1 MLKVKKKIHKTNLNK
16 NQEDDISKI
25 QNNLKSSIKNLY
37 ISDQKKKKKIDKY
50 AQLITKIRE
59 EYAKLQQENNQL
71 KIELHKY
78 KTYVEQLSQKS
89 YQKSYVNYPKPIRKR
104 KYYRDLEPEEESDES
119 DSYITETRRRPKKQ
133 KKRITYEDEIDGLP
147 NYEPESPS
155 EEEQEDNNE
164 IQIKPKGKQAKVIER
179 PKKVKK
185 GITKSI
191 KI

>member
-119 DSYITETRRRPKKQ
+119 DFYITETRRRPKKQ
-133 KKRITYEDEIDGLP
+133 KKK
-147 NYEPESPS
+147 
-155 EEEQEDNNE
+155 NNL
-164 IQIKPKGKQAKVIER
+164 
-179 PKKVKK
+179 
-185 GITKSI
+185 
-191 KI
+191 